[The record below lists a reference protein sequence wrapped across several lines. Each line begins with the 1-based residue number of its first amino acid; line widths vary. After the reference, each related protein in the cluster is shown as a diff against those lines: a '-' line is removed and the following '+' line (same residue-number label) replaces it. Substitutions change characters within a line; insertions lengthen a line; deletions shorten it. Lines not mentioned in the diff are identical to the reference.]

1 MAGIQFAGL
10 SLSFNYTNRGLPPG
24 GPYRGKAYLVRPLTV
39 LRRTSAYLLLSLALA
54 TSTLVCRAQDK
65 PDAPAPKQTTPPAS
79 QPAQN
84 PGSDQDKNQDAQI
97 GKSKLE
103 KETGT
108 VNDRIFE
115 VMPNY
120 GTVETAKTLPPLT
133 SGQKFHLATASV
145 FDYFTFPFN
154 GALAAI
160 DQANNSP
167 KSWGQGWG
175 AYGKRYGASFADNG
189 IGTFMTVAVFPSL
202 LHEDP
207 RYFQMGKG
215 TFSHRAFHA
224 VSRLFVVR
232 ADSGDTR
239 FNYSELV
246 GNATAAAFSNVYH
259 APEDRTAGRNVET
272 LGFLFMWDGVSNEL
286 KEFWPDIRRKVFHK
300 NTP

>member
-1 MAGIQFAGL
+1 
-10 SLSFNYTNRGLPPG
+10 
-24 GPYRGKAYLVRPLTV
+24 VRPLIV
-39 LRRTSAYLLLSLALA
+39 FGKTSRCILLCFALA
-54 TSTLVCRAQDK
+54 ACGARCVAQDN
-65 PDAPAPKQTTPPAS
+65 PAPDKPATDKPAS
-79 QPAQN
+79 DKPSAPKPKPSASPTAQA
-84 PGSDQDKNQDAQI
+84 PQDSDKTLDAQI
-97 GKSKLE
+97 GKTKLE

-120 GTVETAKTLPPLT
+120 GTVETAKSLPPLT
-133 SGQKFHLATASV
+133 SGQKYHLATASV

-154 GALAAI
+154 GVLAAI
-160 DQANNSP
+160 DQASNSP

-189 IGTFMTVAVFPSL
+189 IGTYMTVAVFPSL

-207 RYFQMGKG
+207 RYFQMAKG
-215 TFSHRAFHA
+215 TFSHRAVHA

-232 ADSGDTR
+232 TDSGDTR

-259 APEDRTAGRNVET
+259 APEDRTVGRNVQT

-300 NTP
+300 STP

>member
-1 MAGIQFAGL
+1 MPRLA
-10 SLSFNYTNRGLPPG
+10 
-24 GPYRGKAYLVRPLTV
+24 KAATYILVTL
-39 LRRTSAYLLLSLALA
+39 AASLATCA
-54 TSTLVCRAQDK
+54 GQDK
-65 PDAPAPKQTTPPAS
+65 PDAPQPKQAS
-79 QPAQN
+79 ASGQQD
-84 PGSDQDKNQDAQI
+84 GSADAQI

-120 GTVETAKTLPPLT
+120 GTVETNKELPPLT
-133 SGQKFHLATASV
+133 TGQKFRLANAGV
-145 FDYFTFPFN
+145 FDYFTFPFI
-154 GALAAI
+154 GALAGI

-189 IGTFMTVAVFPSL
+189 IGTYMTTAIFPSI

-207 RYFQMGKG
+207 RYYQMGKG
-215 TFSHRAFHA
+215 TFTHRAYHA
-224 VSRLFVVR
+224 INRLFITR
-232 ADSGDTR
+232 TDSGHLR
-239 FNYSELV
+239 FNYSEV
-246 GNATAAAFSNVYH
+246 AGNAAAAAFSNVYH
-259 APEDRTAGRNVET
+259 APDDRTFGRNAGT
-272 LGFLFMWDGVSNEL
+272 LGMLLMWDGVSNEM